1 MTSPPPQSASAL
13 PKATLVREVADEA
26 RRYDMFALC
35 ALSKEGATLTGML
48 LLEMDEVFK
57 LELAFDDG
65 ERVRVDAR
73 VTQLLRELPG
83 MEVVFVGLDE
93 TRKKRI
99 ACRATGAA

>member
-1 MTSPPPQSASAL
+1 MTSPAPHPSSVL

-35 ALSKEGATLTGML
+35 ALSKEGATLTGTL

-83 MEVVFVGLDE
+83 MKVVFIGLDE
-93 TRKKRI
+93 TQKKRI
-99 ACRATGAA
+99 ACRAIEAA